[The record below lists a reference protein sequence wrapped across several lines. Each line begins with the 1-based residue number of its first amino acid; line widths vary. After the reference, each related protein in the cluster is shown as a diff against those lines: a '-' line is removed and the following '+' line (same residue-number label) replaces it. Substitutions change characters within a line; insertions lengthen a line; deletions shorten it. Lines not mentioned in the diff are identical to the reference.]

1 MTAYKGIGRLGDCD
15 CADDFTCAE
24 HSDLPLVLQTPRE
37 NSGECDNHWYFT
49 FGCGQEHAGKYVVLF
64 GTCQSTRDEMWKL
77 FGEKWAFQYKTA
89 EEAGVEKWSY
99 KKLEVD
105 KCSECGTWKIGDDL
119 EWVEYPDEGGKE
131 VVPDLRLVCGG
142 CRKEKKE

>member
-1 MTAYKGIGRLGDCD
+1 MKI
-15 CADDFTCAE
+15 
-24 HSDLPLVLQTPRE
+24 LQKCEEQFSYRIKTPPARE

-105 KCSECGTWKIGDDL
+105 KCSECGIWKIGDDL
-119 EWVEYPDEGGKE
+119 EWIEYPDEGGKE